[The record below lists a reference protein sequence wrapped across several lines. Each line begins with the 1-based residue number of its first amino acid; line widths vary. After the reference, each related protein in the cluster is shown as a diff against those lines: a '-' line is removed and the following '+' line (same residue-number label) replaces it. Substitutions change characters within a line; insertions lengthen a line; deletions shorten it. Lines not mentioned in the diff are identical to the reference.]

1 MKTRLD
7 QTLVTRGL
15 VPSRSQGESYVRLG
29 KVQVNGAVETKAGH
43 MVSEHD
49 TLKLLATEQYVS
61 RAGLKLASVAD
72 ILNLDFKG
80 KTVLDVGSS
89 TGGFTDY
96 VLKHGAVKVLAVE
109 VGTNQLHPLLQ
120 GDPRIELHEKTD
132 IRDFKTNQTVD
143 IVVIDVSFISL
154 LDILPS
160 VYRLCSANTEL
171 VAMAKPQFEAA
182 SQGQKH
188 KGVIK
193 NDAMRR
199 EILKQL
205 EIRVQE
211 LFKIVDKRDS
221 EVTGAK
227 GNKERFYLLKPI
239 NKT

>member
-1 MKTRLD
+1 MKHRLD